1 MKIYTLIIF
10 SIISFSSYATNQ
22 YSRVFEN
29 DEFLVILD
37 IKCSP
42 CDLDCKNIHYH
53 LFNKT
58 KKLDTTGPATTLTTG
73 TFYNF
78 RGYMFRKDNIIY
90 SFIESDTEN
99 IWDLLISKKQEKS
112 KEQPYLEEKT
122 QIALIFDNSTC

>member
-1 MKIYTLIIF
+1 MNIYTLIIL

-29 DEFLVILD
+29 DEFLIIID

-42 CDLDCKNIHYH
+42 CALVCNNIQYH

-58 KKLDTTGPATTLTTG
+58 NNLDIIGPATTLTTG
-73 TFYNF
+73 TVYNF
-78 RGYMFRKDNIIY
+78 RGYMFSRDNIIY

-99 IWDLLISKKQEKS
+99 IWNLLISKRQEKS
-112 KEQPYLEEKT
+112 KEQPYLEEQT